1 MMLAQPRSDN
11 TIMEDNDDVLIQERM
26 SILV

>member
-11 TIMEDNDDVLIQERM
+11 AIMEDNDDVLIQEST